1 MEKATPVSPAG
12 LSCGGTNPG
21 FRYAQA
27 GLRLRRAMKSCHP
40 DGAHV
45 NDRVDGSGSRTTAA
59 IASDVFFVL
68 LLAFN
73 VMRTLRHAMW
83 RDELQVFQLGLA
95 SDSLR
100 QLYAKLKYEAHGG
113 LWEGLVWLLTR
124 ATADPAWM
132 QVMHAVLAAA
142 VWIAIYRWS
151 PFGRIEKF
159 LLLLSYVVFFEYVVV
174 SRSYVLAALCG
185 VSFVALRQ
193 HRPAWSFV
201 PWLLLGLMVNLVAHA
216 TIWSIA
222 LAAGFVLEAR
232 RRDLAFIG
240 GIAVYLGLL
249 GFGIATM
256 IPAADFAPWGHDVR
270 LDVSRLN
277 SVLAVPLGAFV
288 PIVPG
293 WIEAA
298 VAFVTGASDAV
309 PRFWNPNPLADV
321 VALTSADTAHPLR
334 LALIYLAPVALCWL
348 IARKPLRVLE
358 FTLAYTGI
366 VAFAAIWDFVGN
378 ARHHGIVFLALIAA
392 AWMAR
397 ARSGT
402 ASSSAWALRAVLL
415 VSAVAGVLTLAS
427 ELRPFSQSR
436 NAAQWLRQ
444 NGLADAFLI
453 ASRDA
458 QASSVAGYLGRPLY
472 YLECEC
478 VGTFIVWNGARQSP
492 LSPQEFRARLTRAL
506 DHAGGRE
513 PILIR
518 NRPIAPDELAA
529 NADPSVLLLQSF
541 PDAETDE
548 VYWIYR
554 VSAAAR

>member
-1 MEKATPVSPAG
+1 VKGIGE
-12 LSCGGTNPG
+12 
-21 FRYAQA
+21 
-27 GLRLRRAMKSCHP
+27 RARIS
-40 DGAHV
+40 
-45 NDRVDGSGSRTTAA
+45 DRVETGVAQTRAA
-59 IASDVFFVL
+59 IASDALFLL

-73 VMRTLRHAMW
+73 LARTLRHAMW
-83 RDELQVFQLGLA
+83 RDELQIFQLGLG
-95 SDSLR
+95 SESLW
-100 QLYAKLKYEAHGG
+100 QLYARLKYEAHGG
-113 LWEGLVWLLTR
+113 LWDGLVWLLTR
-124 ATADPAWM
+124 VTADPAWM
-132 QVMHAVLAAA
+132 QVMQAGFAAGI
-142 VWIAIYRWS
+142 WIVVYRWS

-159 LLLLSYVVFFEYVVV
+159 LLLLSYFLFFEYVVV
-174 SRSYVLAALCG
+174 SRGYVLAALCG
-185 VSFVALRQ
+185 IAFLALRQ
-193 HRPAWSFV
+193 HRPAWSFP
-201 PWLLLGLMVNLVAHA
+201 PWLLLGLMANLVAHA
-216 TIWSIA
+216 TIWSMA
-222 LAAGFVLEAR
+222 LAAGFLLEAR
-232 RRDLAFIG
+232 RRDPGFLA

-249 GFGIATM
+249 AFGIATM
-256 IPAADFAPWGHDVR
+256 IPAADYGPWGHDVR

-277 SVLAVPLGAFV
+277 SALAVPLGAFV

-298 VAFVTGASDAV
+298 FAFVTGASYAA
-309 PRFWNPNPLADV
+309 PRFWNPNPLGDV

-348 IARKPLRVLE
+348 IARQPLRVLE
-358 FTLAYTGI
+358 FTLAYAGI
-366 VAFAAIWDFVGN
+366 VSFAAIWDFVGT

-402 ASSSAWALRAVLL
+402 AGSSAWALRAVLL
-415 VSAVAGVLTLAS
+415 ASAAAGVLTLAS

-478 VGTFIVWNGARQSP
+478 VGTFILWNGARQSP
-492 LSPQEFRARLTRAL
+492 LSGEQFRARLTRAL

-518 NRPIAPDELAA
+518 NRPIAPDELAS
-529 NADPSVLLLQSF
+529 ADSSVALLQSF
-541 PDAETDE
+541 PEAETDE

-554 VSAAAR
+554 VSAPAH